1 MKRNVLLGAAV
12 LLLIAAIGVGQ
23 TSSRDTLSSLLLT
36 QEEVRELLSDQW
48 VIQTVGPLDQEPT
61 GAISAQAT
69 FVNAQ
74 TEIELVDAMLA
85 FEGGDS
91 GRDWLNQVLEA
102 DAVTGTRDLLAE
114 AESSPDLLTDR
125 LTAESDE
132 IVLASLGETSQ
143 QLFQRRGSLIT
154 FLRTPAE
161 GSAALGLESIVAL
174 ADAQLG
180 KVLELCDG
188 AESPPGFCNGS

>member
-23 TSSRDTLSSLLLT
+23 TSSRDTLSSLLLN
-36 QEEVRELLSDQW
+36 QEEVRGLLSDQW
-48 VIQTVGPLDQEPT
+48 VIQTVGPLDQEPPT
-61 GAISAQAT
+61 ATSAQAT

-85 FEGGDS
+85 FEGADS

-114 AESSPDLLTDR
+114 AESSPDLLTEQ
-125 LTAESDE
+125 LTAESDAL
-132 IVLASLGETSQ
+132 VLANLGETRQ
-143 QLFQRRGSLIT
+143 QLFQRRGSLIM

-161 GSAALGLESIVAL
+161 GSGALGLESIVAL

-180 KVLELCDG
+180 KVLELCES
-188 AESPPGFCNGS
+188 AESPPGFCVGS